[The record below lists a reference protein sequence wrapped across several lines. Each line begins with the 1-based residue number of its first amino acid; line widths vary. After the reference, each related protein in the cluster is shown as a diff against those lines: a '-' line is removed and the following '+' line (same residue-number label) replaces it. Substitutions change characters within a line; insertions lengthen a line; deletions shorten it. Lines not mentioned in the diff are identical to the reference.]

1 MSGAKKSKKFL
12 IFLVLVVLIFAVIW
26 LTVFISNKQ
35 KQKKIEKNATYVV
48 TKEIVKNVIE
58 ISGTVEAAKSQ
69 SLQAAA
75 DGMVMA
81 VYANEGDSVKKGQVL
96 VELDTSSQEYDIAK
110 IDYDIAQTRINGN
123 PKELELKLIQKK
135 SLEKKLEDR
144 KIIANFS
151 GILADFDVAPGDY
164 LEAKDSVGTLVE
176 RSYLKS
182 YVEVVE
188 TDAPK
193 LAANQIVYCTFP
205 SYPDHTV
212 EGYVV
217 SYPQVGTLTS
227 RGASIVQVEI
237 RIDNPPQIILPNYSF
252 TGQIQITPPQTI
264 LLAPKEAVSFSPKG
278 SFVEK
283 VLKDGKKERVTVV
296 AEPYGMSHFLITQG
310 AIQEGDVLSGLSLPP
325 VSGTKPVNKKKTDV
339 KNPMM
344 NGFGNGMQPARR

>member
-1 MSGAKKSKKFL
+1 M
-12 IFLVLVVLIFAVIW
+12 
-26 LTVFISNKQ
+26 
-35 KQKKIEKNATYVV
+35 
-48 TKEIVKNVIE
+48 
-58 ISGTVEAAKSQ
+58 
-69 SLQAAA
+69 
-75 DGMVMA
+75 
-81 VYANEGDSVKKGQVL
+81 
-96 VELDTSSQEYDIAK
+96 
-110 IDYDIAQTRINGN
+110 
-123 PKELELKLIQKK
+123 IQKK

-151 GILADFDVAPGDY
+151 GILADFNVAPGDY

-264 LLAPKEAVSFSPKG
+264 LLAPKEAVSFSI
-278 SFVEK
+278 SFLSCLSDIPFGTFTVFK
-283 VLKDGKKERVTVV
+283 YVT
-296 AEPYGMSHFLITQG
+296 SLINLHT
-310 AIQEGDVLSGLSLPP
+310 
-325 VSGTKPVNKKKTDV
+325 
-339 KNPMM
+339 
-344 NGFGNGMQPARR
+344 GFKSNITYYIIH

>member
-1 MSGAKKSKKFL
+1 M
-12 IFLVLVVLIFAVIW
+12 
-26 LTVFISNKQ
+26 
-35 KQKKIEKNATYVV
+35 
-48 TKEIVKNVIE
+48 
-58 ISGTVEAAKSQ
+58 
-69 SLQAAA
+69 
-75 DGMVMA
+75 
-81 VYANEGDSVKKGQVL
+81 
-96 VELDTSSQEYDIAK
+96 
-110 IDYDIAQTRINGN
+110 
-123 PKELELKLIQKK
+123 
-135 SLEKKLEDR
+135 
-144 KIIANFS
+144 
-151 GILADFDVAPGDY
+151 
-164 LEAKDSVGTLVE
+164 
-176 RSYLKS
+176 
-182 YVEVVE
+182 EVVE

-310 AIQEGDVLSGLSLPP
+310 AIQEGDVLAGLSLPP